1 MKNILT
7 RQIIFILIFYA
18 LTKLLWNSI
27 PVEKLPEILRV
38 VVNDLFGPLFLIGIL
53 SWLFIHIFWKI
64 PVLGKLTHFLFG
76 TKPNLQGTWIGKL
89 RYEWDNKKSEKTVFL
104 VIKQANGYSLD
115 IWLLTD
121 ERTSSSI
128 FADITTYRSVER
140 IIYTYSNEESPDNR
154 VINPSHEGF
163 CQLDIVDPLN
173 CLEGIYYTDRK
184 TFGKLSFNKKNKK
197 VVKNFSNAQNLFG
210 VKTV

>member
-18 LTKLLWNSI
+18 LTKLLWNSL
-27 PVEKLPEILRV
+27 PVEKLPEILKV

-89 RYEWDNKKSEKTVFL
+89 KYKWDNKESEKTVFL

-128 FADITTYRSVER
+128 FADITTYRGMER

-154 VINPSHEGF
+154 VKNPSHEGF
-163 CQLDIVDPLN
+163 CQLDILN
-173 CLEGIYYTDRK
+173 VSNNLKGIYYTMRKTSGELTFDRKNKKIILDFEKAQK
-184 TFGKLSFNKKNKK
+184 TFGSY
-197 VVKNFSNAQNLFG
+197 
-210 VKTV
+210 